1 MVGFFIHPKS
11 QRIMIPEK
19 TIRICDRDVTLRYC
33 AATETGFEQLAQK
46 PITVFRPIQ
55 VKDNEGNVTDV
66 KPGPATSQDYIMLAT
81 AAIIAAAEFREQDA
95 PVSVKDILYNTTPAE
110 IQELTASVIELSAK
124 WYQVSPVV
132 KPETDETEDDGGD
145 QKNC

>member
-1 MVGFFIHPKS
+1 
-11 QRIMIPEK
+11 MIPEK

-55 VKDNEGNVTDV
+55 VKDNEGNVTEV
-66 KPGPATSQDYIMLAT
+66 KPGPANSQDYILLAT
-81 AAIIAAAEFREQDA
+81 AAIIAASEFREQEPA
-95 PVSVKDILYNTTPAE
+95 VNVKDILYNTTPAE
-110 IQELTASVIELSAK
+110 IQQLTAAVIELSAK

-132 KPETDETEDDGGD
+132 KPETDEEPDDD
-145 QKNC
+145 PKN